1 MPGPRNSKKGKKIR
15 VKKCNKSISV
25 IEATG
30 PPESPLPVH
39 ELQPPSGDIP
49 HTQPTPY
56 LQDRHDDVLPSTSI
70 HDPGN
75 GPRVRDVQAF
85 LSSFFAQPPSLEDP
99 LCAEFSQE
107 EVLQMLCTILPEETA
122 MVSVACGS

>member
-1 MPGPRNSKKGKKIR
+1 MPGPRNSKKAKKVR
-15 VKKCNKSISV
+15 VKKCNKSTSV
-25 IEATG
+25 IEATA
-30 PPESPLPVH
+30 PPESPPPVH
-39 ELQPPSGDIP
+39 ELHPPSGDIP
-49 HTQPTPY
+49 HTQRTPY
-56 LQDRHDDVLPSTSI
+56 LQDRRDDVLPSTSI

-107 EVLQMLCTILPEETA
+107 EVLQMLCTILPGETA